1 MSGAATSARS
11 WSCEATRIL
20 KARDEFGD
28 AEIADGLAVARNDRV
43 PGPSARAIGLE
54 ADGTGGAAD
63 GQEHRQ
69 PVVVPALVEAI
80 VRHAL
85 IDEQSVIHLHQLTLM
100 LASVLRFALAAD
112 QPADVNGGVRSG
124 GELPV
129 EDNDRGL
136 TVEYG
141 EEEVVS
147 VEVVVHQGE
156 RRSFEQVLENLMQ
169 VARNQVPGP
178 RRSPA

>member
-1 MSGAATSARS
+1 
-11 WSCEATRIL
+11 
-20 KARDEFGD
+20 
-28 AEIADGLAVARNDRV
+28 
-43 PGPSARAIGLE
+43 
-54 ADGTGGAAD
+54 
-63 GQEHRQ
+63 
-69 PVVVPALVEAI
+69 
-80 VRHAL
+80 
-85 IDEQSVIHLHQLTLM
+85 
-100 LASVLRFALAAD
+100 
-112 QPADVNGGVRSG
+112 
-124 GELPV
+124 LPV